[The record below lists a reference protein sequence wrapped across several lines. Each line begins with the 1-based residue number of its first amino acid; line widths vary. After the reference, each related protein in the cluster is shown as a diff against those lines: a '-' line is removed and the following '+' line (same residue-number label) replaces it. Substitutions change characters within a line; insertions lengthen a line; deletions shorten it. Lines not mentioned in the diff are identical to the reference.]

1 MKYYC
6 RPFDPDEDRQIIE
19 NLWQRN
25 LPKVPDL
32 RFDWLYKDSYPA
44 TNVFSWLLFKGDSP
58 CGSISIFTRDFK
70 LEDEVISCGTFID
83 IIVDKSH
90 RTLFPALSLVRAAVE
105 GAQALGLDFLWAFP
119 NEKAHPVFSRC
130 GFKEIFQPARW
141 SRIISFN
148 SKIDPYVHN
157 PVLKKFISK
166 IVSVGTTSVLSLMN
180 VSFSKNVDVVFHFL
194 PGLSRYISCINN
206 YLQPTLKDSFIQ
218 WRYEKNPIRTYRYYS
233 VRTSSGEVSIAYF
246 IDSMIAIID
255 AIYYSNVKLISIAL
269 HRFAGYL
276 SELNMDAISLGATDI
291 HLLNSQLKKAGFI
304 RRYSD
309 RKLLG
314 VELSAKG
321 LFDAIDS
328 HIFMFDGDMD
338 I

>member
-6 RPFDPDEDRQIIE
+6 RPFDLDEDRQIIE

-44 TNVFSWLLFKGDSP
+44 TNIFSWLLFKGDNS

-70 LEDEVISCGTFID
+70 FGDEVIPCGTFID

-90 RTLFPALSLVRAAVE
+90 RTMFPALTLVRAAVK
-105 GAQALGLDFLWAFP
+105 GAQALGLDFLWAYP
-119 NEKAHPVFSRC
+119 NEKAQPVFSRC

-141 SRIISFN
+141 SRIINFH
-148 SKIDPYVHN
+148 SKIDLYVHN
-157 PVLKKFISK
+157 PLRKKLISK
-166 IVSVGTTSVLSLMN
+166 IISIVTTSVLSLMN

-194 PGLSRYISCINN
+194 PGLSRYTSSINN
-206 YLQPTLKDSFIQ
+206 YLEPTLKDSFIK
-218 WRYEKNPIRTYRYYS
+218 WRYEKNPIRTYKFYS
-233 VRTSSGEVSIAYF
+233 VRINSGGVSIAYF
-246 IDSMIAIID
+246 IDSMIVIID

-269 HRFAGYL
+269 HKFAGFL
-276 SELNMDAISLGATDI
+276 SELNIDAISLGTTDI
-291 HLLNSQLKKAGFI
+291 KLLNSPLKKAGFI

-314 VELSAKG
+314 FELNTKG
-321 LFDAIDS
+321 LFDEIDS
-328 HIFMFDGDMD
+328 HVLMFDGDMD